1 MPFSVKGGTVVV
13 ETQRMKQ
20 SRSTSMPTPL
30 LRWIFRRGDRALTC
44 QLERETGHS
53 YAVSLVAHWD
63 VTCAA
68 IETFDAGVAAFQR
81 HAAIASDL
89 RRGGW
94 TLVAYGAA
102 LSPTV

>member
-1 MPFSVKGGTVVV
+1 
-13 ETQRMKQ
+13 MKK
-20 SRSTSMPTPL
+20 SRSTSMPAPL
-30 LRWIFRRGDRALTC
+30 LRWIFRRGDRALTY

-53 YAVSLVAHWD
+53 YTLSRVAHWD

-94 TLVAYGAA
+94 TLVAYRAA
-102 LSPTV
+102 S

>member
-13 ETQRMKQ
+13 KTQRMKK
-20 SRSTSMPTPL
+20 SRSTSTPAPL

-44 QLERETGHS
+44 QLEREPGHA
-53 YAVSLVAHWD
+53 YAVSLVAYWD

-81 HAAIASDL
+81 HAALALDL

-94 TLVAYGAA
+94 TLVACGVAA
-102 LSPTV
+102 